1 MSSAVLAG
9 PENIQGE
16 TSIRQL
22 DGPASLQLRTDV
34 LAKDR
39 DLCVVDL
46 PDPKTCA
53 LNQTSYFTLFF
64 EVYSLVTATLSG
76 QRTLNH
82 IMLMYISYLK
92 HIFF

>member
-1 MSSAVLAG
+1 MNSAVLAG

-34 LAKDR
+34 LAEDR

-46 PDPKTCA
+46 LDPKTCA
-53 LNQTSYFTLFF
+53 LNQMSYFTLFLK
-64 EVYSLVTATLSG
+64 SIHLS
-76 QRTLNH
+76 QQLSVAREHLIT
-82 IMLMYISYLK
+82 
-92 HIFF
+92 